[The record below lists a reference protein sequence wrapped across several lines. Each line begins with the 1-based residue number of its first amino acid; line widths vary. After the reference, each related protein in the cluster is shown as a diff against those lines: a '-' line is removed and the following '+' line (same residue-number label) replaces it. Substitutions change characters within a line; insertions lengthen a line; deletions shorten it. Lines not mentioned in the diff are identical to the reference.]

1 MVQEILQSGTS
12 FCYYKRGQLLLQNGT
27 SSFVTKWDNFI
38 TKWDNFIT
46 KWSITGFHHNKLKLQ
61 QNDVNTKR

>member
-1 MVQEILQSGTS
+1 MVQEVLQSGTS

-27 SSFVTKWDNFI
+27 GSFVTKWDNFI
-38 TKWDNFIT
+38 TKW
-46 KWSITGFHHNKLKLQ
+46 SVTGFHHNKLKLQ